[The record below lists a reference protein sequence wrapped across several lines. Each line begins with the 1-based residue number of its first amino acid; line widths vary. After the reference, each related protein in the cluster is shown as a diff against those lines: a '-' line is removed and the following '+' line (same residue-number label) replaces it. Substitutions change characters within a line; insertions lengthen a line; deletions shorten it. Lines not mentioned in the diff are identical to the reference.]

1 MEKLIHCP
9 RCGYQQNPDKIRF
22 CTKCGLEISDVKELL
37 TSEPSETKTKKNREI
52 AKARQQG
59 LIMII
64 SGFGLILL
72 FAGVR
77 EFYPLPKFI
86 ALFML
91 FIMFL
96 GAIRM
101 SLPSFFGK
109 DNLTDIDNELAEID
123 SEIDKLFGGQVSDK
137 SLPEAEYRP
146 PLEFETRKLD
156 TNGLVTPA
164 SVTEHTTKHLKEKL
178 PQE

>member
-1 MEKLIHCP
+1 MVKLMHCP
-9 RCGYQQNPDKIRF
+9 RCGHQQNADNIRF
-22 CTKCGLEISDVKELL
+22 CTKCGFEMSNVKELL
-37 TSEPSETKTKKNREI
+37 TSELTETKAKKKSEI
-52 AKARQQG
+52 AKTRRQG
-59 LIMII
+59 MIMMI

-101 SLPSFFGK
+101 SMPSFFGK
-109 DNLTDIDNELAEID
+109 DNLTDIDNELPEID
-123 SEIDKLFGGQVSDK
+123 SEIDKLFDGQVSDK

-146 PLEFETRKLD
+146 PLDFETKTLD
-156 TNGLVTPA
+156 TNELLEPA
-164 SVTEHTTKHLKEKL
+164 SVTENTTRKLKKELK
-178 PQE
+178 

>member
-1 MEKLIHCP
+1 MEKIMHCP
-9 RCGYQQNPDKIRF
+9 RCGHQQNADKIRF
-22 CTKCGLEISDVKELL
+22 CTKCGFEMSNVKELL
-37 TSEPSETKTKKNREI
+37 TSELSETKAKKREI
-52 AKARQQG
+52 AKARRQG
-59 LIMII
+59 MIMMI

-101 SLPSFFGK
+101 AMPSFFGK
-109 DNLTDIDNELAEID
+109 DNLTDIDNDLEEID

-137 SLPEAEYRP
+137 TLPEAEYRP
-146 PLEFETRKLD
+146 PLDFETKTFD
-156 TNGLVTPA
+156 TNELLEPA
-164 SVTEHTTKHLKEKL
+164 SVTENTTRKLKKEL
-178 PQE
+178 QQE